1 MQEFGIDISA
11 FKESFDFQ
19 TAVAEGVRFIIPRG
33 AYSAPAVTVGGGR
46 DTSFVDYYE
55 KTVSAG
61 LPVGTYQ
68 YAMARTEEEALAEAR
83 FFEDTVLQGRRF
95 DLPVY
100 YDMED
105 PVQKTVNR
113 EALTRVAKAWCDYL
127 ESRGYWVGIYASRSF
142 FETYLNDEDLQR
154 YAHWVAEW
162 STALTYKG
170 KDGVCGLWQF
180 GGSTNLIRSNVVAG
194 QVVDQNYLLIDYP
207 ARIRAA
213 GKNGFSSS
221 PSVPVPPSGGFLPNR
236 GYFRRGDLNGDVEKI
251 NRFWYDVF
259 PAYAQSLDRRANN
272 VLGPLFGENTEA
284 WTKEFQRRT
293 GLASDGKIGPVTLA
307 EMKKFGF
314 RE

>member
-11 FKESFDFQ
+11 FKENFDFQ
-19 TAVAEGVRFIIPRG
+19 AAVAEGVRFILPRG
-33 AYSAPAVTVGGGR
+33 AYSAPAVIAGGGR
-46 DTSFVDYYE
+46 DTSFPDYYQ

-83 FFEDTVLQGRRF
+83 FFEENVLQGRSF

-105 PVQKTVNR
+105 PVQKAVNR
-113 EALTRVAKAWCDYL
+113 DTLTRVATAWCNYL
-127 ESRGYWVGIYASRSF
+127 ESRDYWVGIYASRSF
-142 FETYLNDEDLQR
+142 FEDRLNDDDLQR

-180 GGSTNLIRSNVVAG
+180 GGSTNLIRSNIVAG

-213 GKNGFSSS
+213 GKNGFPPS
-221 PSVPVPPSGGFLPNR
+221 PSTPLPPSNGFFPPR
-236 GYFRRGDLNGDVEKI
+236 GYFQRGDQNK
-251 NRFWYDVF
+251 
-259 PAYAQSLDRRANN
+259 
-272 VLGPLFGENTEA
+272 
-284 WTKEFQRRT
+284 
-293 GLASDGKIGPVTLA
+293 TLR
-307 EMKKFGF
+307 K
-314 RE
+314 